1 MEVQG
6 IVPSAED
13 VQRMND
19 VSIEI
24 AADEANEYLVRM
36 AVLKTVKSMVT
47 EEVFLDIEQAMA
59 DSYNREFKIV
69 DQPLGQAEDQ
79 GYCFG
84 DIYIDQTTCGGFC
97 GDDFAGTI
105 GIPLPNGKFFQFCYS
120 M

>member
-6 IVPSAED
+6 FVPAED
-13 VQRMND
+13 VQRMNA

-24 AADEANEYLVRM
+24 AEDDANEYLVRM
-36 AVLKTVKSMVT
+36 SILNTVKSMVT
-47 EEVFLDIEQAMA
+47 QEVFLDIERAMA

-84 DIYIDQTTCGGFC
+84 DIFIDQTTCGGFS
-97 GDDFAGTI
+97 GDEFAGTI
-105 GIPLPNGKFFQFCYS
+105 GIPLPNGKFLQFSYS

>member
-1 MEVQG
+1 MEDQVF
-6 IVPSAED
+6 VPTAED
-13 VQRMND
+13 VQRMNE

-24 AADEANEYLVRM
+24 AEDSANEYLVRM

-47 EEVFLDIEQAMA
+47 ESVFLDIELAMA
-59 DSYNREFKIV
+59 DSYNRDFKIV

-79 GYCFG
+79 GHSFG
-84 DIYIDQTTCGGFC
+84 DIYVDQRTCASFC

-105 GIPLPNGKFFQFCYS
+105 GIPLPNGKFFQFSYS